1 MPTRKPYSSDL
12 TDDEYAILG
21 RLVPQPKREGRPIE
35 YERREILNG
44 IRYVLRSGC
53 AWRLLPHDLP
63 PWRITYHY
71 FREWRLNGTWKR
83 VHDRLHGDLRE
94 ANGRERKPSA
104 AVIDSQSVK
113 TTEKGGLTVTMRA
126 KRSMVARGTSSSTR
140 SAC

>member
-12 TDDEYAILG
+12 TDDEYAIIG
-21 RLVPQPKREGRPIE
+21 PLVPQPKREGRPIE

-63 PWRITYHY
+63 SWRITYHY

-104 AVIDSQSVK
+104 AVMDSQSVK
-113 TTEKGGLTVTMRA
+113 TTEKGGLTVTTRA
-126 KRSMVARGTSSSTR
+126 KRSMVARGTS
-140 SAC
+140 